1 MAFDYARLTD
11 HKKDQDLVEPFS
23 HYQPDR
29 ILAESVLMDA
39 ARLVL
44 ISALP
49 GTGRSSLLTQIAAL
63 SGVPLVKS
71 PQDLADGAPLCVI
84 DLPVNGQFVMPK
96 DGGRIIISAAPHQI
110 AGFAR
115 LQLYGDVRIVGNVD
129 LFLSEHDPAFD
140 KSGGWPALSAFLD
153 HESLKDASP
162 AIPIAYVRDEVLP
175 TLTGGTVAVLHALAL
190 SRRGL
195 DAAPLDADARAELH
209 WLQPLVFQKGHRW
222 TFRTAMLAQIFRDAM
237 AGRPVEPRTS
247 RLLEVA
253 GEPGVAIRSALAAG
267 HRRRALAILERG
279 GGVMLGHL
287 EGPAEARAVLDA
299 FGQDPDPS
307 VMALRVMVALK
318 SGQAS
323 HAALLLD
330 AAEKVILTPTATPY
344 RTSSLTRQ
352 NIPPELRMMRLLMG
366 LYNDKSVNTNF
377 YAEFAALLAEAS
389 PENHLL
395 RGSVY
400 NVALDEQIRSGR
412 VGEALATGDRAMA
425 HYDAA
430 GAPYLS
436 FYIHVHLALMHLMAG
451 APNDAEPRLDLAR
464 RKLTETSFDTP
475 QDDLFLTLLD
485 AQVAYEKGSPDAMA
499 RFAQTAFERFAYG
512 ELWPTIAAQALAFGA
527 EALLQLRGVEAA
539 LQYIDSWRVQMWRTR
554 RFRLLVEQR
563 EVLVLQSANRWREAR
578 SQLEAMATRI
588 GRIWIESA
596 GENLTDLRDAEDL
609 TQALIWLRQKVLE
622 RPRDSF
628 LGDQLAMMAANPH
641 LSWRQRQCLAIW
653 QAWSAR
659 RRGKLGEA
667 RRLLAHV
674 LDTTA
679 ARSCRAPVLEER
691 QLVIEMLDDPRM
703 GGGQMKGR
711 PVPRDLRRGALEI
724 SANGLLSRQ
733 ELRALLLLSE
743 GCSNKELAR
752 EMRVSLP
759 TVKFHLR
766 NLYAKLGAADRR
778 QAIDIARS
786 RKILRS

>member
-1 MAFDYARLTD
+1 LRATLGLYPPHSR
-11 HKKDQDLVEPFS
+11 
-23 HYQPDR
+23 
-29 ILAESVLMDA
+29 LAESILAGADPV
-39 ARLVL
+39 VL

-49 GTGRSSLLTQIAAL
+49 GTGRSTLLARIAEL
-63 SGVPLVKS
+63 SGAQVVTAPCDVP
-71 PQDLADGAPLCVI
+71 PGARLGLI
-84 DLPVNGQFVMPK
+84 DLPAGAHFALPSGQT
-96 DGGRIIISAAPHQI
+96 RIIISAAPQQI
-110 AGFAR
+110 ADFAKLR
-115 LQLYGDVRIVGNVD
+115 LYGELRIVGNAD
-129 LFLSEHDPAFD
+129 LFLAAGDDPTFHQ
-140 KSGGWPALSAFLD
+140 SGGWPALSAFFSREMPSSAAQSIPTAYLRDTVLD
-153 HESLKDASP
+153 RID
-162 AIPIAYVRDEVLP
+162 
-175 TLTGGTVAVLHALAL
+175 GGTVAVLHALAL

-195 DAAPLDADARAELH
+195 DAAPLDADACAALH
-209 WLQPLVFQKGHRW
+209 WLQPLVVQNGDRW
-222 TFRTAMLAQIFRDAM
+222 TYRTPALGQMFRDAM
-237 AGRPVEPRTS
+237 AEIAVETRTS
-247 RLLEVA
+247 RLLEAA

-307 VMALRVMVALK
+307 VLALRVMVALK

-330 AAEKVILTPTATPY
+330 AAEQTILHPAAAPD
-344 RTSSLTRQ
+344 RAALLPRQ
-352 NIPPELRMMRLLMG
+352 NIPPELRMVRLLLG
-366 LYNDKSVNTNF
+366 VYSDKPVSANF
-377 YAEFAALLAEAS
+377 YGEFAALLAEAP

-412 VGEALATGDRAMA
+412 MGEAIATGERALA

-430 GAPYLS
+430 GAPYLA

-451 APNDAEPRLDLAR
+451 APNDAAPRLALAR
-464 RKLTETSFDTP
+464 QKLGDTAFETP
-475 QDDLFLTLLD
+475 QDDLFLELLD
-485 AQVAYEKGSPDAMA
+485 AQVAYEQGRPEKMA
-499 RFAQTAFERFAYG
+499 RFAETAFERFAYG

-527 EALLQLRGVEAA
+527 ESLLQLRGAAAA

-554 RFRLLVEQR
+554 RFRLLVAQR
-563 EVLVLQSANRWREAR
+563 EVLILQSANRWREAR
-578 SQLEAMATRI
+578 TQLETMATRI
-588 GRIWIESA
+588 GHIWIESA

-609 TQALIWLRQKVLE
+609 TQALIWLRQKLLE
-622 RPRDSF
+622 RPRDTL
-628 LGDQLAMMAANPH
+628 LGDQLTMLAANPH

-659 RRGKLGEA
+659 RRGKIGEA

-691 QLVIEMLDDPRM
+691 QLVVAMLDDPRM
-703 GGGQMKGR
+703 AGGPMENR
-711 PVPRDLRRGALEI
+711 PVPRDLRRGALDV
-724 SANGLLSRQ
+724 AVTGLLSRQ

-759 TVKFHLR
+759 TIKFHLR

-786 RKILRS
+786 RHILKT

>member
-1 MAFDYARLTD
+1 M
-11 HKKDQDLVEPFS
+11 QDPFS
-23 HYQPDR
+23 LYPPHKMLAKS
-29 ILAESVLMDA
+29 ILASTEP
-39 ARLVL
+39 LVL

-49 GTGRSSLLTQIAAL
+49 GTGRSTLLARIADL
-63 SGVPLVKS
+63 SGAQVVTAS
-71 PQDLADGAPLCVI
+71 QDLPANAPLSLI
-84 DLPVNGQFVMPK
+84 DLPADGQFALPPGK
-96 DGGRIIISAAPHQI
+96 TRIIISAAPQQI
-110 AGFAR
+110 ADFAR
-115 LQLYGDVRIVGNVD
+115 LRLYGDLRIVGNAG
-129 LFLSEHDPAFD
+129 LFLAPDADPAFD
-140 KSGGWPALSAFLD
+140 QSGGWPALSAFF
-153 HESLKDASP
+153 SRQMPNAAAQS
-162 AIPIAYVRDEVLP
+162 IPTAYIRDIVLGSIN
-175 TLTGGTVAVLHALAL
+175 GGTVAVLHALAL

-195 DAAPLDADARAELH
+195 DAAPLDADACAELH
-209 WLQPLVFQKGHRW
+209 WLQPLVVQNGGRW
-222 TFRTAMLAQIFRDAM
+222 TYRTPALGQMFRDAM
-237 AGRPVEPRTS
+237 AGLAVEPRTS
-247 RLLEVA
+247 RLLEAA

-299 FGQDPDPS
+299 FGQDADPS
-307 VMALRVMVALK
+307 VLALRVMVALK

-330 AAEKVILTPTATPY
+330 AAEQVILNAAAAPDRAAL
-344 RTSSLTRQ
+344 LTRQ
-352 NIPPELRMMRLLMG
+352 NIPPELRMVRLLMG
-366 LYNDKSVNTNF
+366 VYSDKPFSTNF
-377 YAEFAALLAEAS
+377 YGEFAALLAEAP

-412 VGEALATGDRAMA
+412 MGEAIATGDRALA

-430 GAPYLS
+430 GAPYLA

-451 APNDAEPRLDLAR
+451 APNDAEPRLELAR
-464 RKLTETSFDTP
+464 QKLDETPFDTP
-475 QDDLFLTLLD
+475 QDDLFLELLD
-485 AQVAYEKGSPDAMA
+485 AQVAYEQGRSEKMA
-499 RFAQTAFERFAYG
+499 RFAETAFERFAYG

-527 EALLQLRGVEAA
+527 ESLLQLRGAEAA

-563 EVLVLQSANRWREAR
+563 EVLILQSANRWREAR
-578 SQLEAMATRI
+578 TQLEAMATRI
-588 GRIWIESA
+588 GHIWIESA

-609 TQALIWLRQKVLE
+609 TQALIWLRQKLLE
-622 RPRDSF
+622 RPRDTALS
-628 LGDQLAMMAANPH
+628 DQLAMLAANPH

-659 RRGKLGEA
+659 RRGKIGEA

-674 LDTTA
+674 LDVTA

-691 QLVIEMLDDPRM
+691 QLVVAMLDDPRM
-703 GGGQMKGR
+703 AGGPMEGR
-711 PVPRDLRRGALEI
+711 PVPRDLRRGALDV
-724 SANGLLSRQ
+724 AVTGLLSRQ

-752 EMRVSLP
+752 EMRISLP

-778 QAIDIARS
+778 QAIDNARS
-786 RKILRS
+786 RRILTT

>member
-1 MAFDYARLTD
+1 MASTQAKLNDR
-11 HKKDQDLVEPFS
+11 KKDRDLQTPFN
-23 HYQPDR
+23 HQPHKR
-29 ILAESVLMDA
+29 LARSILADT

-44 ISALP
+44 VSALP
-49 GTGRSSLLTQIAAL
+49 GTGRSSLLTQIEVL
-63 SGVPLVKS
+63 SGVPLVTS
-71 PQDLADGAPLCVI
+71 PQELAANSPLCLI
-84 DLPVNGQFVMPK
+84 DLPMNVQFVLPQ

-115 LQLYGDVRIVGNVD
+115 LQLYGDVRIVGNAD
-129 LFLSEHDPAFD
+129 LFLSDDDPAFD
-140 KSGGWPALSAFLD
+140 QSGGWPALSAFFNR
-153 HESLKDASP
+153 ETPKDASP
-162 AIPIAYVRDEVLP
+162 SVPITYVRDTVLP
-175 TLTGGTVAVLHALAL
+175 ALTGGAVAVLHALAL
-190 SRRGL
+190 SQRGL

-209 WLQPLVFQKGHRW
+209 WLQPLVLQNGHRW
-222 TFRTAMLAQIFRDAM
+222 TFRTSLLGQIFRDAM
-237 AGRPVEPRTS
+237 AGNPVEHRTS
-247 RLLEVA
+247 SLLEAA

-287 EGPAEARAVLDA
+287 EGPGEARAVLDA
-299 FGQDPDPS
+299 FGQDPDPT
-307 VMALRVMVALK
+307 VMALRVMIALK

-330 AAEKVILTPTATPY
+330 AAEQMILNTTAEPD
-344 RTSSLTRQ
+344 RASLLTRQ
-352 NIPPELRMMRLLMG
+352 NIPPELRMVRLLMG
-366 LYNDKSVNTNF
+366 VYSDKPVNTNF
-377 YAEFAALLAEAS
+377 YAEFAALLAEAP

-400 NVALDEQIRSGR
+400 NVALDEQIRRGR
-412 VGEALATGDRAMA
+412 VGEALATGDRALA

-464 RKLTETSFDTP
+464 QKLTETSFDTP

-485 AQVAYEKGSPDAMA
+485 AQVAYEQGRPEAMA
-499 RFAQTAFERFAYG
+499 RFAETAFERFAYG

-527 EALLQLRGVEAA
+527 EALLQLRGAEAA
-539 LQYIDSWRVQMWRTR
+539 LHYIDSWRVQMWRTR
-554 RFRLLVEQR
+554 RFRLLVSQR
-563 EVLVLQSANRWREAR
+563 EILVLQSANRWREAR
-578 SQLEAMATRI
+578 NQLEAMATRI
-588 GRIWIESA
+588 GHIWIESA

-622 RPRDSF
+622 RPRDTG
-628 LGDQLAMMAANPH
+628 LGDQLAMLAANPH

-659 RRGKLGEA
+659 RRGKIGEA
-667 RRLLAHV
+667 RRLLAQV

-679 ARSCRAPVLEER
+679 ARSCRAPVMEER
-691 QLVIEMLDDPRM
+691 QLVVDMLDDPRM
-703 GGGQMKGR
+703 AGGPMEGR
-711 PVPRDLRRGALEI
+711 PVPRDLRRGALDI
-724 SANGLLSRQ
+724 AITGLLSRQ

-786 RKILRS
+786 RKILTT

>member
-1 MAFDYARLTD
+1 MHAPFILYPPHARLA
-11 HKKDQDLVEPFS
+11 QS
-23 HYQPDR
+23 
-29 ILAESVLMDA
+29 ILAGAE
-39 ARLVL
+39 RLVL

-49 GTGRSSLLTQIAAL
+49 GTGRSTLLARIAEL
-63 SGVPLVKS
+63 SGAGVTTTLQEVPK
-71 PQDLADGAPLCVI
+71 GAPLCLI
-84 DLPVNGQFVMPK
+84 DLPA
-96 DGGRIIISAAPHQI
+96 DGRFALPPGKGRIIISAAPQQI
-110 AGFAR
+110 EGFAR
-115 LQLYGDVRIVGNVD
+115 LRLYGNLRIVGNAD
-129 LFLSEHDPAFD
+129 LFLAADDDPAFD
-140 KSGGWPALSAFLD
+140 QSGGWPALSAFIRREKATSAARSILT
-153 HESLKDASP
+153 
-162 AIPIAYVRDEVLP
+162 AYIRDIVLG
-175 TLTGGTVAVLHALAL
+175 TINGGAVAVLHALAL

-195 DAAPLDADARAELH
+195 DAAPLDADAAAELH
-209 WLQPLVFQKGHRW
+209 WLQPLVVQDGGRW
-222 TFRTAMLAQIFRDAM
+222 TYRTQALGQVFRDAM
-237 AGRPVEPRTS
+237 AGIAVEPRTS
-247 RLLEVA
+247 QLLEAA

-267 HRRRALAILERG
+267 HRRRAMAILERG

-330 AAEKVILTPTATPY
+330 AAEQVIINAGPEPDRNRQPVLM
-344 RTSSLTRQ
+344 RQ
-352 NIPPELRMMRLLMG
+352 NIPPELRMVRLLMG
-366 LYNDKSVNTNF
+366 VYSDKPVSTNF
-377 YAEFAALLAEAS
+377 YGEFAALLAEAP

-412 VGEALATGDRAMA
+412 VGEAIATGERALA

-430 GAPYLS
+430 GAPYLA

-451 APNDAEPRLDLAR
+451 APNDAEPRLTLAR
-464 RKLTETSFDTP
+464 QKLDETPFDTP
-475 QDDLFLTLLD
+475 QDDLFLELLD
-485 AQVAYEKGSPDAMA
+485 AQVAYEQGRSEKMA
-499 RFAQTAFERFAYG
+499 RFAETAFERFAYG

-527 EALLQLRGVEAA
+527 ESLLQLRGAEAA

-578 SQLEAMATRI
+578 TQLEAMATRI
-588 GRIWIESA
+588 GHIWIESA

-609 TQALIWLRQKVLE
+609 TQALIWLRQKLLE
-622 RPRDSF
+622 RPRDTA
-628 LGDQLAMMAANPH
+628 LGDQLAMLAANPH

-659 RRGKLGEA
+659 RRGKIGEA

-674 LDTTA
+674 LDVTA

-691 QLVIEMLDDPRM
+691 QLVVAMLDDPRM
-703 GGGQMKGR
+703 AGGPMEGR
-711 PVPRDLRRGALEI
+711 PVPRDLRRGALDV
-724 SANGLLSRQ
+724 AVTGLLSRQ

-752 EMRVSLP
+752 EMRISLP

-778 QAIDIARS
+778 QAIDNARS
-786 RKILRS
+786 RRILTI